1 MTNEQDNQGLKLSRR
16 NLLEG
21 VTLTGA
27 ALALGGVGLLAGQ
40 SGVAATAAAA
50 GGAALSAADFL
61 SLSIFLTG
69 GQPLN
74 PALASRYQ
82 AALQKRDPQFTTSA
96 QALLGL
102 INTGKPA
109 HVDALLAAPELQDP
123 LRALMSRIVSAWY
136 LGIVGQDADAE
147 LISYANALMY
157 RPTQD
162 MLVIPTYGAG
172 PDSWGE
178 QPSQS
183 TAATTPATTPAT
195 KPATT
200 PATTPAH
207 APNTEHKS

>member
-1 MTNEQDNQGLKLSRR
+1 MTIEQDNKGLKLSRR

-27 ALALGGVGLLAGQ
+27 AFALGGVGLLAGQ
-40 SGVAATAAAA
+40 SGVAATAAAG

-61 SLSIFLTG
+61 SLSVFLTG

-74 PALASRYQ
+74 PALSARYQ
-82 AALQKRDPQFTTSA
+82 AALNKRDPQFADGA

-102 INTGKPA
+102 ISNGKVA
-109 HVDALLAAPELQDP
+109 HVDALLASPELQDP
-123 LRALMSRIVSAWY
+123 LRALMTRIVSAWY

-162 MLVIPTYGAG
+162 VLVIPTYGAG
-172 PDSWGE
+172 PDSWGDKPVE
-178 QPSQS
+178 S
-183 TAATTPATTPAT
+183 AAN
-195 KPATT
+195 
-200 PATTPAH
+200 
-207 APNTEHKS
+207 NTQHKS

>member
-1 MTNEQDNQGLKLSRR
+1 MTIEQDNKGLKLSRR

-27 ALALGGVGLLAGQ
+27 AFALGGVGLLASQ
-40 SGVAATAAAA
+40 SGVAAAAA

-61 SLSIFLTG
+61 SLSVFLTG

-82 AALQKRDPQFTTSA
+82 AALDKRDPQFAAGA

-102 INTGKPA
+102 ISNGKVA
-109 HVDALLAAPELQDP
+109 NVDVLLASAELQDP

-162 MLVIPTYGAG
+162 VLVIPTYGAG
-172 PDSWGE
+172 PDSWGDKPAE
-178 QPSQS
+178 S
-183 TAATTPATTPAT
+183 AATTTHTQ
-195 KPATT
+195 
-200 PATTPAH
+200 
-207 APNTEHKS
+207 HKS